1 MNSQKWLGTEYP
13 FIQGGMAH
21 VATGRFAA
29 AVSNAGG
36 LGTIGTGGMTAD
48 QLAEEIALC
57 KCLTDRP
64 FAVNVLM
71 IHWEIEKIADVVTQ
85 AQVPFVTT
93 GAGNPAEYMARWQ
106 AAGIRVM
113 PVVGSA
119 VMARRMEKIGAD
131 AIICEGQEAGGH
143 IGALSTMVLLPQ
155 VAQAVSVP
163 VIGAGGIA
171 TGEQVLAAEALGA
184 CGIQMGT
191 RLLLSEECP
200 VHPAYKERLRKAK
213 SSQVTV
219 IGRIG
224 GMPTR
229 VLQNDMTRRYI
240 EAEKS
245 GADMETLE
253 KFTLSALRRAVH
265 DGDILEGSVMC
276 GDVVGAIDDV
286 VPLAD
291 LFAALWKDYKER
303 RKNLCAQ

>member
-1 MNSQKWLGTEYP
+1 MNSQQWLGTEYP

-21 VATGRFAA
+21 VATGQFAA

-36 LGTIGTGGMTAD
+36 LGTIGTGAMTAD
-48 QLAEEIALC
+48 QLVEEIAVC
-57 KCLTDRP
+57 KRLTDRP

-93 GAGNPAEYMARWQ
+93 GAGNPAAYMDRWQ

-143 IGALSTMVLLPQ
+143 IGSLSTMVLLPQ
-155 VAQAVSVP
+155 VVQAVSVP
-163 VIGAGGIA
+163 VIAAGGIA
-171 TGEQVLAAEALGA
+171 TGQQVLAAEALGA
-184 CGIQMGT
+184 CGVQMGT

-200 VHPAYKERLRKAK
+200 VHPAYKERVRKAK

-224 GMPTR
+224 GLPTR
-229 VLQNDMTRRYI
+229 VLQNNMTRRYI

-253 KFTLSALRRAVH
+253 KITLSALRRAVH
-265 DGDILEGSVMC
+265 DGDVLEGSVMC
-276 GDVVGAIDDV
+276 GDVVGAVDEV
-286 VPLAD
+286 LPLAD
-291 LFAALWKDYKER
+291 LFAALWKDYMER
-303 RKNLCAQ
+303 RKDLCAQ